1 MYSYFPPCSLS
12 ANWGFSGKNH
22 KLLAT
27 VNATRFSFRH
37 SQPASRPTFTDMVVL
52 LQRPDF
58 QLLWWSE
65 EDKVSY
71 SEKARTLGGPVED
84 GEEMYMELQ
93 KTYFELAAD

>member
-1 MYSYFPPCSLS
+1 
-12 ANWGFSGKNH
+12 
-22 KLLAT
+22 
-27 VNATRFSFRH
+27 
-37 SQPASRPTFTDMVVL
+37 MVVL

-93 KTYFELAAD
+93 KMYFELAAD